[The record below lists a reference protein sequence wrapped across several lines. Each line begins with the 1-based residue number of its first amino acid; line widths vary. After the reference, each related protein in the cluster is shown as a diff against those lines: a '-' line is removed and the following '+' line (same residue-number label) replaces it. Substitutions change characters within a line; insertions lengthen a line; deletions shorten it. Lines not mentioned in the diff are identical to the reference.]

1 MEQLESQWAT
11 FQATQQAAQLV
22 AQAALEA
29 AKTDSTL
36 WGLMVDQLISFF
48 DDIRDELDAYS
59 KTHALG
65 PDFEHVCMEGPPL
78 SQGMKV
84 LVQGLS
90 GNEAL
95 NGSWGIC
102 EEQTETGS
110 WIVCLQATGQKLSLQ
125 PDNLNS
131 CTGSYSCAHG
141 KATFRKRRPTEDW
154 STVRKLGANMHCL
167 VPMFVKSVSTDDMG
181 YALTINRRQ
190 PLKLQLFVSHCWNAD
205 FADFVK
211 TVRNSVPNNKVI
223 WVCSL
228 CICQNASIEDAIG
241 QTIDSSPFAVA
252 LKAARQML
260 LVVDTLRDGV
270 VETLTRAWCVCEGS
284 LAVKFDT
291 PLMIRGPDMYMSM
304 QALLPGDDEDS

>member
-1 MEQLESQWAT
+1 M
-11 FQATQQAAQLV
+11 
-22 AQAALEA
+22 
-29 AKTDSTL
+29 
-36 WGLMVDQLISFF
+36 
-48 DDIRDELDAYS
+48 
-59 KTHALG
+59 
-65 PDFEHVCMEGPPL
+65 
-78 SQGMKV
+78 
-84 LVQGLS
+84 
-90 GNEAL
+90 
-95 NGSWGIC
+95 
-102 EEQTETGS
+102 
-110 WIVCLQATGQKLSLQ
+110 
-125 PDNLNS
+125 
-131 CTGSYSCAHG
+131 
-141 KATFRKRRPTEDW
+141 
-154 STVRKLGANMHCL
+154 
-167 VPMFVKSVSTDDMG
+167 STDDMG

-190 PLKLQLFVSHCWNAD
+190 PLKLKLFVSHCWNAD

-291 PLMIRGPDMYMSM
+291 PLMIRGPDMYMSKHFFQEM
-304 QALLPGDDEDS
+304 MRIAKTLDVRQCNASNANDLTMILDMIEQSDGGFDAINANVRHAIEWTIHDILVILRDNVNTPAPPEAL